1 MEQASPKIRALAP
14 FGINQPP
21 GAGADPLRAARAVDL
36 DDTSRASVV
45 AASRAADPTVAGAK
59 FHAETWDGKPGRTT
73 PSFMEPSLQAPLG
86 GLTAADIAATASRVH
101 ADALRR
107 RGEARRD
114 AMTAVARAMSR
125 GGARADIWTVH
136 AADTAY
142 NIADMLLTVQGQEPP
157 PLDPAYHDGEA
168 DQSARAAAV
177 ERAIRAQASPA
188 KTTAPTDEKTG
199 APADDPSADDLGDE
213 ERSARH
219 DA

>member
-1 MEQASPKIRALAP
+1 MEPKIRIAP

-21 GAGADPLRAARAVDL
+21 GAGADPLAAARAVDVGDHTRPL
-36 DDTSRASVV
+36 RYAPTPPPAP
-45 AASRAADPTVAGAK
+45 APIDP
-59 FHAETWDGKPGRTT
+59 
-73 PSFMEPSLQAPLG
+73 PLG

-142 NIADMLLTVQGQEPP
+142 NIADMILTVQGQEPP
-157 PLDPAYHDGEA
+157 PLDPAYHEGEA

-177 ERAIRAQASPA
+177 ERAIRARA
-188 KTTAPTDEKTG
+188 KEIGVKTVVVDTLS
-199 APADDPSADDLGDE
+199 AAISDDPDDAEAIATMNRSLDELADE

-219 DA
+219 DG

>member
-1 MEQASPKIRALAP
+1 LTNSARAEPAASAFDRAGEREKIMEQASPKIRALAP

-21 GAGADPLRAARAVDL
+21 GAGADPLAATRAVDAAGDL
-36 DDTSRASVV
+36 SRGTWRAPPPPPSPMPAPIGALPADDFAASVSQ
-45 AASRAADPTVAGAK
+45 AAAN
-59 FHAETWDGKPGRTT
+59 
-73 PSFMEPSLQAPLG
+73 
-86 GLTAADIAATASRVH
+86 
-101 ADALRR
+101 ALRR

-188 KTTAPTDEKTG
+188 KAAA
-199 APADDPSADDLGDE
+199 APAEGLDANTAIAPNDAADDAGADKT
-213 ERSARH
+213 

>member
-1 MEQASPKIRALAP
+1 MEPKIRTLP
-14 FGINQPP
+14 TFGLNQPR
-21 GAGADPLRAARAVDL
+21 GIGADPIAATRAVDATEDTARAPWCAPPPPRSPIDPPL
-36 DDTSRASVV
+36 D
-45 AASRAADPTVAGAK
+45 G
-59 FHAETWDGKPGRTT
+59 
-73 PSFMEPSLQAPLG
+73 Q
-86 GLTAADIAATASRVH
+86 TAADIAATASRVH

-168 DQSARAAAV
+168 DQSARAAGV
-177 ERAIRAQASPA
+177 ERAIRARA
-188 KTTAPTDEKTG
+188 KESDTKTVVVDTLS
-199 APADDPSADDLGDE
+199 AAISDDPDDAEAIATMNRSLDELADE

-219 DA
+219 DG